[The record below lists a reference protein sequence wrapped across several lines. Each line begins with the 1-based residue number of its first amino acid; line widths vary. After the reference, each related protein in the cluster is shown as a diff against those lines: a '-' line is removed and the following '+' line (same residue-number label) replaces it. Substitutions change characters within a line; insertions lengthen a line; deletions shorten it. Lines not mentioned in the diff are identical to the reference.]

1 MNENKKSNPP
11 YSLKIGL
18 YIRKWRELKGIKQEQ
33 LATQLGLTKAALSN
47 IENDKTDV
55 SLHRIEDI
63 ARCLGLD
70 VMTLFKNPL
79 DLLLPPPTD
88 KT

>member
-33 LATQLGLTKAALSN
+33 LATQLGPDGRGRAGRGGGAGRGGPGARRGAA
-47 IENDKTDV
+47 
-55 SLHRIEDI
+55 R
-63 ARCLGLD
+63 AGC
-70 VMTLFKNPL
+70 
-79 DLLLPPPTD
+79 DL
-88 KT
+88 